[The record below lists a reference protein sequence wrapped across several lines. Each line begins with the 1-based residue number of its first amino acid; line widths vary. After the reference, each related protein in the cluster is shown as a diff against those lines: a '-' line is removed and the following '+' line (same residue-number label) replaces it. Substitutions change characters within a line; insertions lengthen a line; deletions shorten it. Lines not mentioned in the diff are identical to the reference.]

1 MDGRNDVRKQGMQ
14 GNDTMAG
21 MGDGSASIDPALEGP
36 MAEDEEE
43 EEDVPEV
50 GTVET
55 DPKRDV

>member
-1 MDGRNDVRKQGMQ
+1 MDGRNDVRKQGN
-14 GNDTMAG
+14 GTMAG